1 MRAITLTLSAAIL
14 AAVGF
19 VGCDQIDT
27 GKGPVV
33 DSDKPTNSDSAKPTN
48 DAAPSATDPA
58 VRTDPATR
66 ADPVVPADPNLTP
79 PVSPPVTPPITTPGR
94 TLPESSPSR
103 SSTTTAP
110 GTTADTTPPPGTR
123 PDNTA
128 INRRDAADLN
138 KAKTPIDQDE
148 DPADLAITQKI
159 RQRVMAE
166 EDFSTYA
173 QNVKI
178 MTQDGMVTLRG
189 PVNSKV
195 EADKIGQFAKDIAG
209 AGKVDNQLEVAP
221 QER

>member
-1 MRAITLTLSAAIL
+1 MRALTLTLSAALL
-14 AAVGF
+14 AAVGL

-33 DSDKPTNSDSAKPTN
+33 DTGKPTNHASPNAR
-48 DAAPSATDPA
+48 DAAPHTPA
-58 VRTDPATR
+58 NRDVA
-66 ADPVVPADPNLTP
+66 P
-79 PVSPPVTPPITTPGR
+79 PVSPPVTPPITSPNTP
-94 TLPESSPSR
+94 TPESTPSR
-103 SSTTTAP
+103 ASTTTAP

-128 INRRDAADLN
+128 INQRDAADLT

-148 DPADLAITQKI
+148 DQADLNITAKI
-159 RQRVMAE
+159 RQRVVAE
-166 EDFSTYA
+166 KDFSINA

-189 PVNSKV
+189 PVNSKAEV
-195 EADKIGQFAKDIAG
+195 DKIGEFAKDVAG

>member
-1 MRAITLTLSAAIL
+1 MRAISLTLSAALL
-14 AAVGF
+14 AAVGL

-33 DSDKPTNSDSAKPTN
+33 DTAKPTN
-48 DAAPSATDPA
+48 DASPSTPA
-58 VRTDPATR
+58 VPGDR
-66 ADPVVPADPNLTP
+66 TP
-79 PVSPPVTPPITTPGR
+79 PVSPPVTPPITSPNTP
-94 TLPESSPSR
+94 TPESTPSR
-103 SSTTTAP
+103 SSTTTTP

-128 INRRDAADLN
+128 INQRDAADLT

-148 DPADLAITQKI
+148 DQAAIDITAKI
-159 RQRVMAE
+159 RKRVVAE
-166 EDFSTYA
+166 DGFSTYA

-189 PVNSKV
+189 PVNSKA
-195 EADKIGQFAKDIAG
+195 EADKIGQIAKEVAG
-209 AGKVDNQLEVAP
+209 EGKVDNQLEVTP